1 MTIEDAIR
9 RAKILGQA
17 RLQREQTAS
26 TQPGFPVEPRNGAE
40 ERRPV
45 TRAAGPAINLEP
57 LRTVEISAETC
68 AQNHILLLET
78 QLREF
83 AAADAA
89 YRLLRSRLQNR
100 LKRSNWFSLGIAS
113 PHTGDGKTVT
123 ALNLAISIAREKQK
137 PVYLLDLDMRN
148 PSVCKFLGIQNIRPL
163 PDYFLGHAKPGEV
176 LYQTSF
182 PNLIVAGALGGTDS
196 ASEMLAGPRFSDLLA
211 HIRLRSPDAFV
222 LVDLP
227 PVTMTDESL
236 LVGPRLDAF
245 LVVVSEGK
253 TERKDLAQ
261 TLTSLGEFTVAGVV
275 INRSSDSKTV
285 GYGTYS
291 AYPAST

>member
-17 RLQREQTAS
+17 RLQHEKSSDDRADRSSELR
-26 TQPGFPVEPRNGAE
+26 PVGE
-40 ERRPV
+40 ERYSAPRPI
-45 TRAAGPAINLEP
+45 APAMHFEP
-57 LRTVEISAETC
+57 LNSVAISPETC
-68 AQNHILLLET
+68 AQYRILLVDN

-100 LKRSNWFSLGIAS
+100 LKKSNWFSLAVAS
-113 PHTGDGKTVT
+113 PNSGYGKTVT
-123 ALNLAISIAREKQK
+123 ALNLAISIAREKQR

-148 PSVCKFLGIQNIRPL
+148 PSVCRFLGIQDIRPL
-163 PDYFLGHAKPGEV
+163 PDYFLGHARPDEV
-176 LYQTSF
+176 LFETSL
-182 PNLIVAGALGGTDS
+182 PNLIVAGALGPTEG

-222 LVDLP
+222 LVDAP
-227 PVTMTDESL
+227 PVTLTDEAL
-236 LVGPRLDAF
+236 LIGPRVDGF

-253 TERKDLAQ
+253 TERKDLSQ
-261 TLTSLGEFTVAGVV
+261 TLTTLGEFTVAGVV
-275 INRSSDSKTV
+275 INRSSDGQTT
-285 GYGTYS
+285 GYGQYS
-291 AYPAST
+291 AYATA